1 MYNDSVK
8 IILSKRKNMR
18 IGIVYDLKEDYGLL
32 NKSDYHDFC
41 FFSEAEAAYN
51 NLSLAGYDVEYIG
64 NPQKLVQLIKK
75 NQLNVDLIY
84 NIAEGYKSRNREGLV
99 PAICEAFNIPYTGTD
114 AFGLSLSLHKYQTNI
129 FIQNFGIN
137 IPKCILFNPDLDVL
151 SDVEQKIETNKLSYP
166 LILKPNHEGSSMGI
180 TLVNSSINLY
190 ESITTL
196 VEKFKQS
203 ILIQEFIS
211 GSELSSCILGTGK
224 DSYIYSLVEYVH
236 LDNKKIDVFT
246 EDIKETGH
254 HKMIEP
260 ILSEKTK
267 NEMYTQSL
275 FIHNLLG
282 IRDISR
288 IDWKYDVSKDKLYF
302 IELTPLPDLSI
313 DTEFYWSSV
322 KHNQPYSF
330 VFSEIV
336 NSAMKRYEK
345 ILLPK

>member
-1 MYNDSVK
+1 
-8 IILSKRKNMR
+8 MR

-64 NPQKLVQLIKK
+64 SPQNLVQLIKN

-84 NIAEGYKSRNREGLV
+84 NIAEGYKSRNREGIV

-114 AFGLSLSLHKYQTNI
+114 AFGLSFSLHKYQTSI
-129 FIQNFGIN
+129 FLHNFDIN
-137 IPKCILFNPDLDVL
+137 IPNSILFNPNLDVL

-180 TLVNSSINLY
+180 TIVNSCNELY
-190 ESITTL
+190 EAIPVL

-211 GSELSSCILGTGK
+211 GSELSSCILGTGE

-236 LDNKKIDVFT
+236 LNNQKIDIFT
-246 EDIKETGH
+246 EDIKRTGQ

-260 ILSEKTK
+260 DLSGKIK
-267 NEMYTQSL
+267 NQMHTQSL
-275 FIHNLLG
+275 FIHKLLG

-288 IDWKYDVSKDKLYF
+288 IDWKYDINKDKLYF
-302 IELTPLPDLSI
+302 IELTPLPDLSV

-322 KHNQPYSF
+322 KNNQPYSF

-336 NSAMKRYEK
+336 NSTMKRYK
-345 ILLPK
+345 KDLLPK